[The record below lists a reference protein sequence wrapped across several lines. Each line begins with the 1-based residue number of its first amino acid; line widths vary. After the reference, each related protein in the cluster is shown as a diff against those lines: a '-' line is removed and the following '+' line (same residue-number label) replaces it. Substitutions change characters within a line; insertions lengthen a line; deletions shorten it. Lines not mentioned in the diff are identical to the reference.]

1 MNQTMI
7 FADQVMSPKGRI
19 GRVRLL
25 AWSLALL
32 VASIAG
38 VLLVGLL
45 AAWVWDDFA
54 VLVLVG
60 ALVARIMSMIFFV
73 KRLHDLNWSGWLC
86 WAVLLPWVGN
96 VLLLLLLVMPGNRGD
111 NRFGPAPPP
120 NSKPVIVLASLWL
133 VLIVAVVAIATIDS
147 WS

>member
-19 GRVRLL
+19 GRIRLL

-32 VASIAG
+32 GAMIAG
-38 VLLVGLL
+38 TLLVSLL
-45 AAWVWDDFA
+45 VSWVWDDLA
-54 VLVLVG
+54 ALVLVG
-60 ALVARIMSMIFFV
+60 ALIARIMSMIFFV

-86 WAVLLPWVGN
+86 WLVLLPWVGN
-96 VLLLLLLVMPGNRGD
+96 ILLLLLLVMPGNRGE

-120 NSKPVIVLASLWL
+120 NSKAMVILASLWL
-133 VLIVAVVAIATIDS
+133 VLIVAGVVLTVFRPGI
-147 WS
+147 